1 MAEELIRQYG
11 YVGIA
16 SILVLGGLGLPIP
29 EEAPIVLAAILT
41 RNGQMSA
48 LPAVTTCLLG
58 VLLGDFVVYLLG
70 YFYGEKVL
78 RFPLTRRF
86 LTRQRE
92 AQIKGYFHRHGFKIL
107 VSGRLVPGF
116 RTAAY
121 LTAGILKLPTL
132 KLLMTDL
139 IAVTLS
145 TSLMFGLGFLFAD
158 QIQKGIHEVQQWLTL
173 LVAAG
178 VGSWLLHSYYRARR
192 LAGKPVGPPVLV
204 VDEIPLHPLD
214 RVKLGAGEPFPVAAG
229 SPAGREPGPAAI
241 GPDAAGRP
249 VAPATGG
256 RPESA
261 VDIELAPPPASSTTL
276 QSPSR

>member
-1 MAEELIRQYG
+1 M
-11 YVGIA
+11 GIA
-16 SILVLGGLGLPIP
+16 LILVLGGLGLPIP
-29 EEAPIVLAAILT
+29 EEAPIILAAVLT

-48 LPAVTTCLLG
+48 IPAFGTCLLG

-70 YFYGEKVL
+70 YCYGEKVL

-121 LTAGILKLPTL
+121 LTAGILKLPAL
-132 KLLMTDL
+132 KLLITDL
-139 IAVTLS
+139 IAVSMT

-158 QIQKGIHEVQQWLTL
+158 QIQRGIHEVQQWLM
-173 LVAAG
+173 LVLAAG
-178 VGSWLLHSYYRARR
+178 VLGWVLYRYERARR
-192 LAGKPVGPPVLV
+192 QAGKAVGPPVLD
-204 VDEIPLHPLD
+204 VDEVPLPALDEEPEPGSD
-214 RVKLGAGEPFPVAAG
+214 RVV
-229 SPAGREPGPAAI
+229 PAGPGSTDGEGPAASAI
-241 GPDAAGRP
+241 KPGAAAEP
-249 VAPATGG
+249 PHPSSPPAV
-256 RPESA
+256 RPEGP
-261 VDIELAPPPASSTTL
+261 VDIELTPPPASTTV